1 VRTVVPGL
9 WRRIRAR
16 PATTLIVLQL
26 AAITVVGG
34 VTVVRFHIFAAVD
47 ELAHVSFVQEVA
59 EHGSLPWLGRSY
71 VSWQM
76 EAIEQDVYPRRSSV
90 DPRQIGLAGLSYEA
104 FQPPLYYLLAAPAFA
119 IPGNYRDKVIAVR
132 AFDLVLLLAAAAILA
147 LLARAVAAEHWQI
160 AYAAALAVLLWPGVI
175 VRVITVSNAGLELP
189 LTLVYVLLVWLA
201 TARREPRLLLGAA
214 AALGLCLL
222 TGMTLIFLAP
232 LLAVAIIALLRERRD
247 RRALAVV
254 ALAVALPLLLLAPWV
269 ISNEVRYGGLTA
281 GALAEQLQAP
291 LVNPTG
297 ENFGVGAVISR
308 LGRLDRALLPQE
320 WWSQYGKAGLAELL
334 WLLPALLLAGAVIPV
349 LRRPRLLRSRAAALL
364 ASPLALGLITL
375 AGIVV
380 FVDWPSFL
388 PRYINPTLPLLAL
401 FAAWAW
407 QATRRRPGAA
417 LAIVAGSSALTGAV
431 WFYMAGAYYFTNVG
445 AALGIHAA

>member
-1 VRTVVPGL
+1 MRTVVPGL

-16 PATTLIVLQL
+16 PAATLIALQL

-132 AFDLVLLLAAAAILA
+132 AFDLLLLLAAAAILA

-160 AYAAALAVLLWPGVI
+160 AYAAALSVLLWPGVI
-175 VRVITVSNAGLELP
+175 VRVITVSNAALELP
-189 LTLVYVLLVWLA
+189 LTLVYVLLVWL
-201 TARREPRLLLGAA
+201 RLLLGAA
-214 AALGLCLL
+214 GALGLCLL
-222 TGMTLIFLAP
+222 TGLTLIFLAP

-247 RRALAVV
+247 RRALALV

-269 ISNEVRYGGLTA
+269 ISNEVRYGALTA
-281 GALAEQLQAP
+281 GELAEQLQAP

-297 ENFGVGAVISR
+297 EHFGVAAVVSR
-308 LGRLDRALLPQE
+308 LGRLDHALLPQE
-320 WWSQYGKAGLAELL
+320 WWSQYGKAGLAEIL
-334 WLLPALLLAGAVIPV
+334 WLLPALLLAGALVPV
-349 LRRPRLLRSRAAALL
+349 LTTPVV
-364 ASPLALGLITL
+364 T
-375 AGIVV
+375 IVV
-380 FVDWPSFL
+380 VTML
-388 PRYINPTLPLLAL
+388 VVT
-401 FAAWAW
+401 
-407 QATRRRPGAA
+407 
-417 LAIVAGSSALTGAV
+417 
-431 WFYMAGAYYFTNVG
+431 
-445 AALGIHAA
+445 